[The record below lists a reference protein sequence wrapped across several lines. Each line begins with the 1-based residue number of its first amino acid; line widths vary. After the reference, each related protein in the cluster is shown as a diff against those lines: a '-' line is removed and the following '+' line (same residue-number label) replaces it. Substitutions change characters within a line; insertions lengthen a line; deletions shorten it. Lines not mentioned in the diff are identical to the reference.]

1 MIIGLLGGFISEA
14 LDDFRPGS
22 FYHSTGL
29 ELEMYNFIY
38 YSYVTMTS
46 LGYGDIIPVTKQS
59 QAVALLLIMTGQL
72 YLAVIIAIN
81 VSKFLQK
88 SSSS

>member
-1 MIIGLLGGFISEA
+1 
-14 LDDFRPGS
+14 
-22 FYHSTGL
+22 
-29 ELEMYNFIY
+29 MYDFIY

-46 LGYGDIIPVTKQS
+46 LGYGDIIPITKESQS
-59 QAVALLLIMTGQL
+59 LALLMIMTGQL

-88 SSSS
+88 KSS